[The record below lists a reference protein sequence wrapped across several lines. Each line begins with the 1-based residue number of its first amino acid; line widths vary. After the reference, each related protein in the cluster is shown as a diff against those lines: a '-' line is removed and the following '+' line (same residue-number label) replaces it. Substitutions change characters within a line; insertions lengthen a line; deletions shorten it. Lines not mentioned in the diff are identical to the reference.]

1 MEENKTIQA
10 TLSVLIDDV
19 RNIVKNGLR
28 KAYQDANA
36 TAVYTYWQVGLIIAP
51 YYLLQVT
58 MPVIGMYMGTTDSRN
73 KNEIKTLL
81 NIWHYQLT

>member
-36 TAVYTYWQVGLIIAP
+36 TAVYTYWQVGRRIVEEE
-51 YYLLQVT
+51 QQ
-58 MPVIGMYMGTTDSRN
+58 GEKGRN
-73 KNEIKTLL
+73 MEAA
-81 NIWHYQLT
+81 